1 MGMEFSTGGPP
12 AATLIGLAFTGGRSV
27 GTFSDG
33 RIADLGPS
41 QIFDATTLNTSIAN
55 LQSNLTA
62 VQGSV
67 AAAQTAISAL
77 QAAKTTDEAAAA
89 TVASAVAALTTRVTA
104 DEGTIASIQTLV
116 AALQAARGTD
126 EANIAALQVQ
136 AASLI
141 ASRTS
146 DESAIAAAQAAIAA
160 LRTSQTS
167 DEAAIAANA
176 SAIAALRTSQTA
188 DEATLTAANAAIAAI
203 QSRLSA
209 DEALITA
216 LQTRAT
222 TDEAAIAANGA
233 SITALLT
240 SGPQGVVRGRRAFA
254 SPASGLAA
262 FAYAAVGDQLTIQGS
277 GAAVTYAVAAN
288 DTLAT
293 LIAAVNAQT
302 AARKVQAALDAQGYL
317 LLQTTDATPLT
328 VTGTSSLVWGVLG
341 LVDNGQALYSLS
353 PAATETDIRAKV
365 ALAYELANSTSKPV
379 VVELPAAK
387 VAFTSPLVLA
397 DRKAD
402 NVYLRGKAT
411 TRNNLVSIGAVA
423 AVAGSTYQFDV
434 ALTLDSVAG
443 VTVGGKLWL
452 QYLGMNQGQYTGNAA
467 WTALCGNWPVQS
479 ISGNVVTVRI
489 TSRNTG
495 GPVTNLQGIA
505 VSASTAGSNA
515 YPSFAAVVVPSEL
528 AFPAGAGGIALIDTT
543 LGVTR
548 LAVSNTDGASNTVI
562 PGADG
567 FTIIGSKAR
576 LKAGA
581 LAVTG
586 FGGNGV
592 STWDGGR
599 LSLHAIS
606 GATFSDGAEWQS
618 AAFSGNSNAG
628 VFHYGISHGTFS
640 GAQVGATAVS
650 LLHIATCGNG
660 QNGYQVETATAS
672 LRPGKGLVSGCN
684 TNNGL
689 VVYRGTNSFVSM
701 PDYTIRD
708 NMDGSN
714 RQCFAFEQ
722 AYCNNT
728 GVHPSIVT
736 SPAAGTVGNTN
747 SLFS

>member
-515 YPSFAAVVVPSEL
+515 YPSFAAVVVHCPHRHHSRRDQARRVEHRWRVEHGDPRGRRLHDHRLEGAAQGRRPRRDRIRRERRLHLGRRPPVPARDLRGHVLRRRGVAERRLQREQQRGRLPLRYL
-528 AFPAGAGGIALIDTT
+528 ARDVLRRAGRRHG
-543 LGVTR
+543 R
-548 LAVSNTDGASNTVI
+548 LAPAHRDVRQR
-562 PGADG
+562 PE
-567 FTIIGSKAR
+567 R
-576 LKAGA
+576 LPSRDRHR
-581 LAVTG
+581 LAPSRQGPG
-586 FGGNGV
+586 FGLQHQQRPCGLPRNELVRIHAGLH
-592 STWDGGR
+592 DPGQHGR
-599 LSLHAIS
+599 KQPPMLRVR
-606 GATFSDGAEWQS
+606 
-618 AAFSGNSNAG
+618 AG
-628 VFHYGISHGTFS
+628 VLQQYGRAPLNRHVPGCRHRRQHQL
-640 GAQVGATAVS
+640 ALQ
-650 LLHIATCGNG
+650 
-660 QNGYQVETATAS
+660 
-672 LRPGKGLVSGCN
+672 LR
-684 TNNGL
+684 
-689 VVYRGTNSFVSM
+689 
-701 PDYTIRD
+701 IR
-708 NMDGSN
+708 
-714 RQCFAFEQ
+714 R
-722 AYCNNT
+722 
-728 GVHPSIVT
+728 
-736 SPAAGTVGNTN
+736 
-747 SLFS
+747 

>member
-277 GAAVTYAVAAN
+277 GAAVTYAVAA
-288 DTLAT
+288 
-293 LIAAVNAQT
+293 VNAQT

-379 VVELPAAK
+379 VVELPAAT
-387 VAFTSPLVLA
+387 APIETRLFLV
-397 DRKAD
+397 
-402 NVYLRGKAT
+402 
-411 TRNNLVSIGAVA
+411 
-423 AVAGSTYQFDV
+423 V
-434 ALTLDSVAG
+434 AL
-443 VTVGGKLWL
+443 
-452 QYLGMNQGQYTGNAA
+452 
-467 WTALCGNWPVQS
+467 P
-479 ISGNVVTVRI
+479 R
-489 TSRNTG
+489 R
-495 GPVTNLQGIA
+495 
-505 VSASTAGSNA
+505 
-515 YPSFAAVVVPSEL
+515 
-528 AFPAGAGGIALIDTT
+528 
-543 LGVTR
+543 
-548 LAVSNTDGASNTVI
+548 
-562 PGADG
+562 
-567 FTIIGSKAR
+567 
-576 LKAGA
+576 
-581 LAVTG
+581 
-586 FGGNGV
+586 
-592 STWDGGR
+592 
-599 LSLHAIS
+599 
-606 GATFSDGAEWQS
+606 
-618 AAFSGNSNAG
+618 
-628 VFHYGISHGTFS
+628 
-640 GAQVGATAVS
+640 
-650 LLHIATCGNG
+650 
-660 QNGYQVETATAS
+660 
-672 LRPGKGLVSGCN
+672 
-684 TNNGL
+684 
-689 VVYRGTNSFVSM
+689 
-701 PDYTIRD
+701 
-708 NMDGSN
+708 
-714 RQCFAFEQ
+714 
-722 AYCNNT
+722 
-728 GVHPSIVT
+728 
-736 SPAAGTVGNTN
+736 
-747 SLFS
+747 